1 MFYGEDS
8 AAGKM
13 MLLDLDSVRV
23 GEKWQ
28 MRESER
34 KEGIKKEKE
43 NLENENELGVFAAAA
58 LHKEKKRRYNL
69 RKDVLPWGENLL
81 HWEKTFALRKDVI
94 TWEKISL
101 YIKKTS
107 YVKVKTRVH
116 RRKKKRANQRNKI
129 KEKIYWSRL
138 RRKMERE
145 KIASLSKND

>member
-1 MFYGEDS
+1 MFYREDS

-101 YIKKTS
+101 YIKKNIIC
-107 YVKVKTRVH
+107 KG
-116 RRKKKRANQRNKI
+116 KKQSSQ
-129 KEKIYWSRL
+129 EK
-138 RRKMERE
+138 ERE
-145 KIASLSKND
+145 SQTKEIK